1 MARTN
6 SLTLGDMNRNIDGET
21 DCFMCGEDA
30 EDLSY
35 FLLDFRKLWGQGQ
48 DHFNYKDWE
57 SFSMEREGEL
67 LNGKLYI

>member
-6 SLTLGDMNRNIDGET
+6 SLTLGDMNRNIDWET

-48 DHFNYKDWE
+48 DDFNDKDWE
-57 SFSMEREGEL
+57 SFSMEREGGL